1 MSRKVEEFSIVDLV
15 IVDLLPDCGFGG
27 RHEPC
32 GVRVAW
38 TRANCRVE
46 RSDSQFGRFS
56 FAGRSPIGWEARR
69 IGGQL
74 IDAAT
79 SVHANYRATCRARS
93 RAEFI
98 AKLGIVAE
106 ECDECVG
113 WLELI
118 QALDLS
124 SAPEM
129 AWLLGESNELLAIF
143 SQSQKTAKENRQQ
156 H

>member
-1 MSRKVEEFSIVDLV
+1 MRRPRRMDARELQ
-15 IVDLLPDCGFGG
+15 G
-27 RHEPC
+27 RTKRFA
-32 GVRVAW
+32 VRAVQF
-38 TRANCRVE
+38 CRTLAH
-46 RSDSQFGRFS
+46 S
-56 FAGRSPIGWEARR
+56 WEARR